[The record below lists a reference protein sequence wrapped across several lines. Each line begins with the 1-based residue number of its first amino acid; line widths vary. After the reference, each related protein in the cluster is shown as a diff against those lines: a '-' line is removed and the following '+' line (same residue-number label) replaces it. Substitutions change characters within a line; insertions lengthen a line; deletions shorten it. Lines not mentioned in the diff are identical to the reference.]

1 MRLTPGKFVRK
12 HWRGLLVFF
21 SPIIIVTVCLNWP
34 ETEERP
40 AVRLVDEEP
49 VDSIL
54 LHSRYVDSVM
64 SLPRKDVPLAARRRP
79 ATGYRFRRSG
89 EYNRGF
95 PDMNDLQL
103 RTAQRL
109 GISIIADREEAV
121 KRLDELVY
129 VGENPFYVIE
139 DLDYSIPYLV
149 PRAAR
154 LLEEISRSFID
165 SLASRGLPFYK
176 LLVTSVLRTEK
187 DVKKLR
193 RVNVNATENSCHQH
207 GTTFDITYNK
217 YLPVY
222 DPEKAPQR
230 DVWPAELKQILAE
243 VLDDLRRRGLCY
255 VRYEYRQSCF
265 HITAR

>member
-1 MRLTPGKFVRK
+1 MCLWPPDAVLPPDTGSVVR
-12 HWRGLLVFF
+12 V
-21 SPIIIVTVCLNWP
+21 STTV
-34 ETEERP
+34 
-40 AVRLVDEEP
+40 
-49 VDSIL
+49 
-54 LHSRYVDSVM
+54 
-64 SLPRKDVPLAARRRP
+64 
-79 ATGYRFRRSG
+79 
-89 EYNRGF
+89 
-95 PDMNDLQL
+95 
-103 RTAQRL
+103 

-176 LLVTSVLRTEK
+176 LLITSVLRTEK

-193 RVNVNATENSCHQH
+193 RVNVNASENSCHQH